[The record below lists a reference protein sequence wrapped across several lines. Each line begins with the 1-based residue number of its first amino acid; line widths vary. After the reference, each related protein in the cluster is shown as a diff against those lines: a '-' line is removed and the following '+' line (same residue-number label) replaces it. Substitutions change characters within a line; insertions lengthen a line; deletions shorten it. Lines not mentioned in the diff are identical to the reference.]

1 MATYAVAA
9 LGCSVA
15 ASREL
20 LLVARQ
26 IPAVAAGDGRRQDA
40 VGEALGGS
48 GAGGRGEPA
57 GMERQLVVVAAVLVG
72 MEQTRCSGCR
82 AASQPARAASPGM
95 AIVVR
100 IVGGMLLG
108 VVLLARMP
116 MP

>member
-1 MATYAVAA
+1 M
-9 LGCSVA
+9 
-15 ASREL
+15 
-20 LLVARQ
+20 
-26 IPAVAAGDGRRQDA
+26 AAGDGRRQGA

-48 GAGGRGEPA
+48 GEGGRGEVA
-57 GMERQLVVVAAVLVG
+57 GMEPQLAVVAVVLVG

-82 AASQPARAASPGM
+82 AASQQAKAASLGM
-95 AIVVR
+95 VTVVR